1 VSRFVLLSCLYFAQG
16 LPFGFFSH
24 AVPVLLNRE
33 HPPEIAGLSSLLAI
47 PWGFKFLFAPLVD
60 RVGVGRRRWVI
71 FPMQLGS
78 LVVLLVTGSLPI
90 SATRLG
96 PLLAGFFLVSL
107 FSALQDVATD
117 ALSID
122 VLRREELG
130 FGATVQ
136 AGAYRAGMIAGGGGV
151 LAMID
156 ALGFRDAFYLMA
168 AALLIT
174 ALPLVRFREA
184 DATVA
189 HPREAASPPWGAAL
203 GRLVRRR
210 ESRRLLGF
218 LLLFKLGD
226 SLAAG
231 MVTRWFVKQGLSTA
245 EIAWSRGLVGGLA
258 GITGAVL
265 GGLLVR
271 RVSFRRG
278 LQLTAGLQASAVGLY
293 LALAWSHPIVIGV
306 VPMDLWVY
314 TAASVVEHVFG
325 GAATAALFAHMM
337 ASTEPE
343 SRATDFTAQA
353 CMLVLVTGLG
363 LLASGFVV
371 KAVGLTGLFALA
383 TALGVASPFATNLLP
398 RRPSSEA
405 QSATLGTE
413 TPGNPKA

>member
-1 VSRFVLLSCLYFAQG
+1 
-16 LPFGFFSH
+16 
-24 AVPVLLNRE
+24 LNRE

-47 PWGFKFLFAPLVD
+47 PWGFKFLFAPFVD
-60 RVGVGRRRWVI
+60 RVGAGRRKWVV

-90 SATRLG
+90 SATRLS
-96 PLLAGFFLVSL
+96 PLLVGFFLVSL

-122 VLRREELG
+122 VLRRDELG
-130 FGATVQ
+130 LGATVQ

-151 LAMID
+151 LAVID
-156 ALGFRDAFYLMA
+156 RIGFRDAFYLMA
-168 AALLIT
+168 AALLVT
-174 ALPLVRFREA
+174 VLPLVPFREPGPTTA
-184 DATVA
+184 AAPDA
-189 HPREAASPPWGAAL
+189 RSPSWLDSL

-245 EIAWSRGLVGGLA
+245 EIAWSRGLVGGVA

-265 GGLLVR
+265 GGLVVR
-271 RVSFRRG
+271 RVSFRRA
-278 LQLTAGLQASAVGLY
+278 LQLTAALQASAVALY

-306 VPMDLWVY
+306 VPMAPWVY
-314 TAASVVEHVFG
+314 TVASGIEHLFG

-337 ASTEPE
+337 ASTEAH

-371 KAVGLTGLFALA
+371 KALGLTGLFAVA
-383 TALGVASPFATNLLP
+383 TLLGVSSPFATRLLP
-398 RRPSSEA
+398 RDAHRSGDA
-405 QSATLGTE
+405 DQSATLGTD
-413 TPGNPKA
+413 TPGTPKA

>member
-1 VSRFVLLSCLYFAQG
+1 MPRLLLLSCLYFAQG

-47 PWGFKFLFAPLVD
+47 PWGLKFLFAPLVD
-60 RVGVGRRRWVI
+60 RVGVGRRKWFI

-78 LVVLLVTGSLPI
+78 IVVLLVTGSIPI
-90 SATRLG
+90 SATHLG
-96 PLLAGFFLVSL
+96 PLLVGFFLVSL
-107 FSALQDVATD
+107 FSALQDVAAD

-122 VLRREELG
+122 VLRRDELG

-151 LAMID
+151 LAMVD

-168 AALLIT
+168 AALVIT
-174 ALPLVRFREA
+174 ALPLVPFRETSA
-184 DATVA
+184 KRA
-189 HPREAASPPWGAAL
+189 REARGPSWGEAL
-203 GRLVRRR
+203 GGLMRRR
-210 ESRRLLGF
+210 ERRRLLGF

-245 EIAWSRGLVGGLA
+245 EIAWSRGLVGGVA
-258 GITGAVL
+258 GIAGAVL
-265 GGLLVR
+265 GGLVVR
-271 RVSFRRG
+271 RVSFRSA
-278 LQLTAGLQASAVGLY
+278 LQVTAGLQASAIALY

-306 VPMDLWVY
+306 VPMDRWVY
-314 TAASVVEHVFG
+314 TAASALEHVLG

-337 ASTEPE
+337 ASTAPD

-371 KAVGLTGLFALA
+371 KALGLTGLFAVA
-383 TALGVASPFATNLLP
+383 TLMGIASPFATKLLP
-398 RRPSSEA
+398 PRASTDD

-413 TPGNPKA
+413 TPGSPKA